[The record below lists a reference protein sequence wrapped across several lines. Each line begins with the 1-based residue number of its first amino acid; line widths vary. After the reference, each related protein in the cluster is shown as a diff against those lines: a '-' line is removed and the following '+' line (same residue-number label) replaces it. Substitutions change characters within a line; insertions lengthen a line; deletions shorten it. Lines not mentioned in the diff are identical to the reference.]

1 MTSALQTDKPLFS
14 NAQLRSLL
22 VPLVI
27 EQILVVAVGMAD
39 TMMVSAVGEEAVS
52 GVSLVDML
60 NLLISNLFAA
70 LATGGAVVT
79 SQFLGARRRDEA
91 QRSAGQLVLLTIL
104 ISLAVAL
111 LAVSLRAPILR
122 LAFGAIE
129 DDVMDAA
136 MLYWLITALSYPFL
150 AVYNASAALFRCQNN
165 TRISMLISAGMNVFN
180 IAGNALCVYVLH
192 LGVAGVALP
201 TLLARVLG
209 CIALTGLLCRA
220 ENPLPLR
227 LSQARRP
234 DGALVRKILRIGI
247 PSAVENSLFQLGR
260 IMVVAIIAGFGTVQ
274 IAANAVANNLD
285 GLGCIPGDAINLAM
299 ITVVGRCIGAGD
311 TRQASRYAKKLL
323 GLVYLMGG
331 VLNASILL
339 GLPFLLGLYTL
350 SPETAALATTLVW
363 IHDGFAMLLWPA
375 SFTLPNALRAAGD
388 VRFTMSVSIFSI
400 WAFRFGFGYLL
411 GAQMGMGAVGIWI
424 AMLLDWAF
432 RSVCFI
438 IRFARGKWKEKKV
451 I

>member
-1 MTSALQTDKPLFS
+1 MTTALRDERPLFTG
-14 NAQLRSLL
+14 AQLRSLI

-27 EQILVVAVGMAD
+27 EQVLVVAVGMAD
-39 TMMVSAVGEEAVS
+39 TMMVSAVGEAAVS

-79 SQFLGARRRDEA
+79 SQFLGARRHAEA
-91 QRSAGQLVLLTIL
+91 QRSAGQLVLLTGV
-104 ISLAVAL
+104 ISLGVAAFAL
-111 LAVSLRAPILR
+111 CLRAPLLR
-122 LAFGAIE
+122 FAFGAIE
-129 DDVMDAA
+129 DDVMNAA
-136 MLYWLITALSYPFL
+136 MLYWFITALSYPFL

-165 TRISMLISAGMNVFN
+165 TRISMCISAGMNLFN
-180 IAGNALCVYVLH
+180 IGGNALCVYVLH
-192 LGVAGVALP
+192 LGVAGVAVP
-201 TLLARVLG
+201 TLLSRVLG
-209 CIALTGLLCRA
+209 CFVLTGLLCRH

-227 LSQARRP
+227 LSQAKRP
-234 DGALVRKILRIGI
+234 DGALMRKILRIGI

-260 IMVVAIIAGFGTVQ
+260 VMVVGIIAGFGTVQ

-285 GLGCIPGDAINLAM
+285 VLGCIPGDAVNLAM

-311 TRQASRYAKKLL
+311 TKQATRYAKKLV
-323 GLVYLMGG
+323 GLVYLLGG

-339 GLPFLLGLYTL
+339 SLPLLLKLYTL
-350 SPETAALATTLVW
+350 SAETAALATTLVW

-388 VRFTMSVSIFSI
+388 VRYTMTVSIFSI

-411 GAQMGMGAVGIWI
+411 GAQMGMGAVGIWL

-432 RSVCFI
+432 RSVMFLV
-438 IRFARGKWKEKKV
+438 RFVRGKWKEKKV

>member
-1 MTSALQTDKPLFS
+1 MTTTLQTGKPMFTG
-14 NAQLRSLL
+14 AQLRTLL

-39 TMMVSAVGEEAVS
+39 TMMVSAVGEAAVS

-79 SQFLGARRRDEA
+79 SQFLGARRNAEA
-91 QRSAGQLVLLTIL
+91 QRSAGQLVLLTVL
-104 ISLAVAL
+104 ISLAVAVL
-111 LAVSLRAPILR
+111 SVGLRSPLLR

-136 MLYWLITALSYPFL
+136 MLYWFITALSYPFL

-165 TRISMLISAGMNVFN
+165 TR
-180 IAGNALCVYVLH
+180 
-192 LGVAGVALP
+192 LGVAGVAIP
-201 TLLARVLG
+201 TLLSRVLG
-209 CIALTGLLCRA
+209 CLVLTGLLCQEHNA
-220 ENPLPLR
+220 LHLR
-227 LSQARRP
+227 VQDVLHVEP
-234 DGALVRKILRIGI
+234 GLVRRILRIGI

-260 IMVVAIIAGFGTVQ
+260 IMVVGIIAGFGTVQ

-285 GLGCIPGDAINLAM
+285 GLGCIPGDAVNLAM

-311 TRQASRYAKKLL
+311 TKQAAHYAKKLV

-331 VLNASILL
+331 VLNISILL
-339 GLPFLLGLYTL
+339 SLPLLLNLYTL
-350 SPETAALATTLVW
+350 SAETAALATTLVW

-388 VRFTMSVSIFSI
+388 VRYTMSVSIFSI

-424 AMLLDWAF
+424 AMLLDWSF
-432 RSVCFI
+432 RGVCFI
-438 IRFARGKWKEKKV
+438 VRFARGKWKEKKV

>member
-1 MTSALQTDKPLFS
+1 MTTTLQTGKPMFTG
-14 NAQLRSLL
+14 AQLRTLL

-39 TMMVSAVGEEAVS
+39 TMMVSAVGEAAVS

-79 SQFLGARRRDEA
+79 SQFLGARRNAEA
-91 QRSAGQLVLLTIL
+91 QRSAGQLVLLTVL
-104 ISLAVAL
+104 ISLAVAVL
-111 LAVSLRAPILR
+111 SVGLRSPLLR

-136 MLYWLITALSYPFL
+136 MLYWFITALSYPFL

-180 IAGNALCVYVLH
+180 IAGNALCVYVLR
-192 LGVAGVALP
+192 LGVAGVAIP
-201 TLLARVLG
+201 TLLSRVLG
-209 CIALTGLLCRA
+209 CLVLTGLLCQEHNA
-220 ENPLPLR
+220 LHLR
-227 LSQARRP
+227 VQDVLHVEP
-234 DGALVRKILRIGI
+234 GLVRRILRIGI

-260 IMVVAIIAGFGTVQ
+260 IMVVGIIAGFGTVQ

-285 GLGCIPGDAINLAM
+285 GLGCIPGDAVNLAM

-311 TRQASRYAKKLL
+311 TKQAAHYAKKLV

-331 VLNASILL
+331 VLNISILL
-339 GLPFLLGLYTL
+339 SLPLLLNLYTL
-350 SPETAALATTLVW
+350 SAETAALATTLVW

-424 AMLLDWAF
+424 AMLLDWSF
-432 RSVCFI
+432 RGVCFI
-438 IRFARGKWKEKKV
+438 VRFARGKWKEKKV